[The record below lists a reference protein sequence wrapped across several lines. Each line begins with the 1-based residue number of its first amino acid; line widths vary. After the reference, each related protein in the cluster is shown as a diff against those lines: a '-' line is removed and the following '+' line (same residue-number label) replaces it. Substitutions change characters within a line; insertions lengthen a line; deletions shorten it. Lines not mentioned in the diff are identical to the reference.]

1 MEREFVAKS
10 AEEKRQY
17 DRQRRSKARLEKKTR
32 NIPDQLLGVVSFIKP
47 GTTPEKFALSYA
59 KTMRQSGFSSA
70 GLMKLNPTMFN
81 TESKTRRAVLLLR
94 NNGLVC
100 QLDNGYYA
108 ITTRGE
114 NAIMVLASRDRS
126 KSVENDSDDW

>member
-47 GTTPEKFALSYA
+47 GTTPEKVALSYA

-81 TESKTRRAVLLLR
+81 TESKTCRAVLLLR

-100 QLDNGYYA
+100 QLDTGYYA

>member
-1 MEREFVAKS
+1 VAKS

-17 DRQRRSKARLEKKTR
+17 DRDRRSKARLDKKTR

-47 GTTPEKFALSYA
+47 GLTPEKVALNYA
-59 KTMRQSGFSSA
+59 KMMRRTGFDVP
-70 GLMKLNPTMFN
+70 GLMGLNPTMFN
-81 TESKTRRAVLLLR
+81 NESKARRVIVLLR
-94 NNGLVC
+94 NNGLVA

-114 NAIMVLASRDRS
+114 NAIIVLSNRDRS
-126 KSVENDSDDW
+126 KSVENDGDDW